1 MLFEFLSINPQ
12 LIPFFIM
19 FFTGLGLVVFISISY
34 RKRTKRIII
43 TANDLRKYN
52 KLEKIAFF
60 LGGLFILTGILGSII
75 ITEQYGYNTTVTD
88 IHGNKTIEKIGGS
101 NK

>member
-1 MLFEFLSINPQ
+1 MLFEFLSINPH